1 MKSESNNLNKSY
13 VNLHENMKD
22 NSYFF
27 VKIDIFESNFQ
38 WKVKTCVVICC
49 NAWFHFGCVQ
59 MSNKILKEIGE
70 EIGIVHC
77 VKNKIRNYQ

>member
-1 MKSESNNLNKSY
+1 MQVLCISDKVYYRVSEVFLIYLKLRRVMKSKNNNLNKSY

-38 WKVKTCVVICC
+38 
-49 NAWFHFGCVQ
+49 
-59 MSNKILKEIGE
+59 
-70 EIGIVHC
+70 
-77 VKNKIRNYQ
+77 

>member
-1 MKSESNNLNKSY
+1 MQVLCISDKVYYRVCEVFLIYLKLRRVMKSKNNNLNKSY

-38 WKVKTCVVICC
+38 
-49 NAWFHFGCVQ
+49 
-59 MSNKILKEIGE
+59 
-70 EIGIVHC
+70 
-77 VKNKIRNYQ
+77 

>member
-1 MKSESNNLNKSY
+1 M
-13 VNLHENMKD
+13 
-22 NSYFF
+22 
-27 VKIDIFESNFQ
+27 
-38 WKVKTCVVICC
+38 KTCVVICC

-77 VKNKIRNYQ
+77 VKNKIRNYQQLKLLLKIKVVI